1 MSQLEAALPAPRAH
15 AYPRRWLAAAVMIVA
30 ALMDMIDATIVNVA
44 LPTIRSDLGASATQV
59 EWIVAAYL
67 LPFASL
73 LLIAGRLGDLVGR
86 RRLFLAGTA
95 LFGAASAVCAVAGS
109 PGVLIVARA
118 AEGAAAA
125 MLTPQV
131 LATFRE
137 IFEGE
142 ERGAAFG
149 MYGAMAGFAAAVGV
163 IAGGLLTD
171 GLGWRSIFYI
181 NVPVAAV
188 LIPAALA
195 LVPETRS
202 PTARR
207 PSLLGSVGL
216 LASLVAIVAPL
227 LEGRRLG
234 WPAWCFALI
243 ALGLAGLFVLA
254 RTDGRRTAP
263 LIPTRLFRVPA
274 FSAGVLVQALFSA
287 AMEGFALCFALWL
300 QAGQGYSPTH
310 AGLTMLAFCAGSF
323 IAVGPAVSLAPKVGR
338 LVLSAGG
345 VLMAAGSL
353 GIGLVAHHS
362 GTPVGTWALVPWLVV
377 AGVGLGFLVIPLV
390 NVVLSAIG
398 REEAGE
404 ASGVFGTAQQFGGA
418 LGVAAAGTVFFA
430 HVSGPTL
437 TSALTAAMPLVIGAY
452 ALCAL
457 LVLLLP
463 NTAIMDADV

>member
-1 MSQLEAALPAPRAH
+1 MSQLDAALAAPRAH
-15 AYPRRWLAAAVMIVA
+15 AYPRRWIAATVMVVA

-44 LPTIRSDLGASATQV
+44 LPTIRADLGASATQV
-59 EWIVAAYL
+59 EWIVTAYL

-73 LLIAGRLGDLVGR
+73 LLVSGRLGDLVGR

-95 LFGAASAVCAVAGS
+95 LFGAASLVCALAGS
-109 PGVLIVARA
+109 PGVLIAARA

-137 IFEGE
+137 IFTGE

-149 MYGAMAGFAAAVGV
+149 LYGAMAGFAAALGV
-163 IAGGLLTD
+163 LAGGLLTD
-171 GLGWRSIFYI
+171 ALGWRSIFYI
-181 NVPVAAV
+181 NVPVAVV
-188 LIPAALA
+188 LVPAALA

-202 PTARR
+202 PAARR
-207 PSLLGSVGL
+207 PSLLGSLGL
-216 LASLVAIVAPL
+216 LASLVAIAAPL

-234 WPAWCFALI
+234 WPAWCFAAI
-243 ALGLAGLFVLA
+243 ALGLAGLAALA
-254 RTDGRRTAP
+254 RTDARRAAP
-263 LIPTRLFRVPA
+263 LIPTRLFSVPA

-287 AMEGFALCFALWL
+287 AMEGFSLCFALWL

-310 AGLTMLAFCAGSF
+310 AGLTLLAFCAGSF
-323 IAVGPAVSLAPKVGR
+323 AAVGPAVSLAPKVGR

-345 VLMAAGSL
+345 ALMAGGSL
-353 GIGLVAHHS
+353 GIGLVAHHAH
-362 GTPVGTWALVPWLVV
+362 TPVGTWALVPWLVL
-377 AGVGLGFLVIPLV
+377 AGAGLGFLVIPLV

-430 HVSGPTL
+430 HVGSPAL
-437 TSALTAAMPLVIGAY
+437 TSAFTAAMPLVIGAY

>member
-1 MSQLEAALPAPRAH
+1 MSQLEAALAAPRAH
-15 AYPRRWLAAAVMIVA
+15 AYPRRWIAAAVMIVA

-44 LPTIRSDLGASATQV
+44 LPTIRADLGASATQV
-59 EWIVAAYL
+59 EWIVTAYL

-73 LLIAGRLGDLVGR
+73 LLVSGRLGDLVGR
-86 RRLFLAGTA
+86 RRLFLIGTA
-95 LFGAASAVCAVAGS
+95 LFGAASLVCAMAGS
-109 PGVLIVARA
+109 PGVLIAARA

-149 MYGAMAGFAAAVGV
+149 MYGAMAGFAAAIGV

-171 GLGWRSIFYI
+171 GFGWRSIFYI

-202 PTARR
+202 ATARR
-207 PSLLGSVGL
+207 PSLLGSLGL

-243 ALGLAGLFVLA
+243 ALGLAGLVVLA
-254 RTDGRRTAP
+254 RTDAHRAAP

-287 AMEGFALCFALWL
+287 AMEGFALSFALWL

-310 AGLTMLAFCAGSF
+310 AGLTLLAFCAGSF
-323 IAVGPAVSLAPKVGR
+323 IAVGPAVSLAPKLGR

-345 VLMAAGSL
+345 VLMAGGTL
-353 GIGLVAHHS
+353 GIALVAHN
-362 GTPVGTWALVPWLVV
+362 GATPVSTWALVPWLLV
-377 AGVGLGFLVIPLV
+377 AGIGLGFLVVPLV

-418 LGVAAAGTVFFA
+418 LGVAAVGTVFFA
-430 HVSGPTL
+430 HVGGPTL
-437 TSALTAAMPLVIGAY
+437 TSAFTAALPLVVGAY

-463 NTAIMDADV
+463 NTAIMDADM

>member
-1 MSQLEAALPAPRAH
+1 MSQLEAALPAPHAS
-15 AYPRRWLAAAVMIVA
+15 AYPRRWIAAAVMIVA

-44 LPTIRSDLGASATQV
+44 LPSIRSDLGASATQV
-59 EWIVAAYL
+59 EWIVSAYL
-67 LPFASL
+67 LPFAAL
-73 LLIAGRLGDLVGR
+73 LLVAGRLGDLLGR
-86 RRLFLAGTA
+86 RRLFLAGVV

-109 PGVLIVARA
+109 PGVLIAARA

-125 MLTPQV
+125 LLTPQV

-137 IFEGE
+137 IFSGE

-149 MYGAMAGFAAAVGV
+149 MYGAMAGFAAAIGV
-163 IAGGLLTD
+163 VAGGLLTD

-181 NVPVAAV
+181 NVPVAALLV
-188 LIPAALA
+188 PAALA

-202 PTARR
+202 RTARR
-207 PSLLGSVGL
+207 PSVAGTAIMLGS
-216 LASLVAIVAPL
+216 LAAIVAPL

-234 WPAWCFALI
+234 WPAWVFAVI
-243 ALGLAGLFVLA
+243 ALGLAGLFVLG
-254 RTDGRRTAP
+254 RTDARRAAP
-263 LIPTRLFRVPA
+263 LVPTRLFKVPA

-310 AGLTMLAFCAGSF
+310 AGLTLLVFCAGSF
-323 IAVGPAVSLAPKVGR
+323 LVVAPAVSLAPKVGR
-338 LVLSAGG
+338 LVLCFGG
-345 VLMAAGSL
+345 VLMAL
-353 GIGLVAHHS
+353 GCAAVLYVAHHAA
-362 GTPVGTWALVPWLVV
+362 TPVGTWPLVPGLLV
-377 AGVGLGFLVIPLV
+377 AGAGLGFLVIPLV
-390 NVVLSAIG
+390 NVVLSAVG
-398 REEAGE
+398 RDEAGE

-430 HVSGPTL
+430 HVTGPSL
-437 TSALTAAMPLVIGAY
+437 TSAFTAAVPLVVGAY

-463 NTAIMDADV
+463 NTAIMDAEV